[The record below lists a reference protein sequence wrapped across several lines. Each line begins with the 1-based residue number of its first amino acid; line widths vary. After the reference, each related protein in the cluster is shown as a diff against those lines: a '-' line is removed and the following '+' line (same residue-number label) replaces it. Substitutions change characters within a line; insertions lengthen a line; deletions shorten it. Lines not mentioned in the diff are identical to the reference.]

1 MSKLTPN
8 QKAFNDIVNRLNSW
22 KKAGEKQGISFPNFP
37 SLTPPKRITKKY
49 LKDLSESVPKTRKK
63 FMETG
68 ENFTVSSPSSS
79 SDDDTTTVSY
89 KAPSSSSQSSQRRR
103 HSDTGEGSGKSTA
116 PKAPKKPSTSSTA
129 TSSKSG
135 KKSTTKRKRKPA
147 DPNAPKRTRGK
158 DKKPRKK
165 RAPSQGT
172 SSKKTQDTNA
182 PKRTRGKD
190 KKPRKKRSPNKSKAT
205 APQTNLFDN
214 IDFESDDWEE
224 IETVTKDEVN
234 ITQLAIEYLDNLL
247 SEVSTGINEH
257 TINALSNLI
266 YSVIEDV
273 AISEEVFEDIET
285 GETTTFNVKAQTIV
299 NNYEANKESIISALQ
314 VAIYDSDAD
323 VIYHEGDLH
332 FFDFLFSQAG
342 VTVSLN
348 TFIACADMDGKGK
361 VYAIETGEALY

>member
-1 MSKLTPN
+1 MSKLTPI
-8 QKAFNDIVNRLNSW
+8 QKVFNDIVNRLNSW

-37 SLTPPKRITKKY
+37 SLNPPKRITKKY

-68 ENFTVSSPSSS
+68 GNFTISSPSSS
-79 SDDDTTTVSY
+79 SDDDTTTVSH
-89 KAPSSSSQSSQRRR
+89 KAPSSSSQSSSQRR
-103 HSDTGEGSGKSTA
+103 HTDTSEGSRKSTEPKA
-116 PKAPKKPSTSSTA
+116 PKAPKKPSASSAKT
-129 TSSKSG
+129 G
-135 KKSTTKRKRKPA
+135 EKST
-147 DPNAPKRTRGK
+147 PKRTRGK

-165 RAPSQGT
+165 RASSKGT

-190 KKPRKKRSPNKSKAT
+190 KKPRKKRSPNKPKAT
-205 APQTNLFDN
+205 APQTSLFDN
-214 IDFESDDWEE
+214 IDFESDEWEE

-257 TINALSNLI
+257 TMSALSSLI

-285 GETTTFNVKAQTIV
+285 GEMSTFNAKAQAIV
-299 NNYEANKESIISALQ
+299 TNYEANKENIISALQ
-314 VAIYDSDAD
+314 VAIYDSTAD
-323 VIYHEGDLH
+323 VIYREGDLR
-332 FFDFLFSQAG
+332 FFEFLFTRAG

-348 TFIACADMDGKGK
+348 TFIACADMDGTGR
-361 VYAIETGEALY
+361 VYSTETGEALY

>member
-68 ENFTVSSPSSS
+68 GNFTVSSPTSS
-79 SDDDTTTVSY
+79 SDDDTKTVSH
-89 KAPSSSSQSSQRRR
+89 KAPSSSSSQSSQRRR
-103 HSDTGEGSGKSTA
+103 HSDTGEGSRKSTAPKA
-116 PKAPKKPSTSSTA
+116 PKAPKKPSTSST
-129 TSSKSG
+129 TSSSKTG
-135 KKSTTKRKRKPA
+135 KKSTT
-147 DPNAPKRTRGK
+147 KRTRGK

-172 SSKKTQDTNA
+172 SSKKTQDANA

-190 KKPRKKRSPNKSKAT
+190 KKPRKKRSPNKAKAT

-224 IETVTKDEVN
+224 IETVSKDEVN

-247 SEVSTGINEH
+247 SEIGMGINEH
-257 TINALSNLI
+257 TMSALSSLV

-273 AISEEVFEDIET
+273 AISEEVFEDVET
-285 GETTTFNVKAQTIV
+285 GETTTFNAKAQTIV
-299 NNYEANKESIISALQ
+299 NNYEANKSTIIDALQ
-314 VAIYDSDAD
+314 TAIYHSQAD
-323 VIYHEGDLH
+323 EIYREGDLK
-332 FFDFLFSQAG
+332 FFENMFSMVG
-342 VTVSLN
+342 VTVPLN
-348 TFIACADMDGKGK
+348 TFIACADADGTGK
-361 VYAIETGEALY
+361 VYSSETGDVLY